1 MPHKTRIILFYLFV
15 AAFLL
20 GGTGVLLYSYG
31 WRVNLEEKTVQKIG
45 AIYIKTN
52 VRGTA
57 ITINGKPYKD
67 AAGILQSGTLISDL
81 LPKTYRV
88 TITKDGYHPYH
99 KTLVVRPSQV
109 TEILNAQLIP
119 ETLEPTFVAP
129 TKGTRFIDATQ
140 GAEKMILQNTATG
153 VYYLHDKANAS
164 STFNLS
170 LAVTNAQKGLKIKK
184 VMFVPFK
191 PTQFVIED
199 TAGLK
204 LFDLE
209 KKTIEPLLKG
219 PIITWT
225 MQDSTIVGV
234 EMNTKTRAHEV
245 FTFNLIFKSKTAATD
260 LNTGMATS
268 TRITAIAA
276 TGNGSMAFSDTNYG
290 LFLFDHKT
298 KTVRRVA
305 NNTESFTF
313 SPDGKKLAFIEATGI
328 MSVLFVEDFDGDMR
342 KKAGDVIVVAL
353 PQERPVQTVRWYAD
367 SYHLL
372 IERSGELSITE
383 LDDRSPLN
391 TFPIIGTYNDYRY
404 VPENA
409 AIYITNAKGINVL
422 RLDQ

>member
-1 MPHKTRIILFYLFV
+1 MPHKTRTILFYLFV

-31 WRVNLEEKTVQKIG
+31 WRVNLETKTVQKIG

-67 AAGILQSGTLISDL
+67 TAGILQSGTLISNL

-88 TITKDGYHPYH
+88 EITKDGYHPYY
-99 KTLVVRPSQV
+99 KTLVVHQSQV

-119 ETLEPTFVAP
+119 KNLATTFVAP

-140 GAEKMILQNTATG
+140 GADRMILQNTTTG
-153 VYYLHDKANAS
+153 VYYLHDKTNAS
-164 STFNLS
+164 STLNLS

-184 VMFVPFK
+184 IMFVPFK
-191 PTQFVIED
+191 PTQFVVED

-209 KKTIEPLLKG
+209 KRSVESLLKG

-225 MQDSTIVGV
+225 IQDSTIVGV
-234 EMNTKTRAHEV
+234 EMNTKTRAQKV
-245 FTFNLIFKSKTAATD
+245 FTFNLIFKSKTDAAD
-260 LNTGMATS
+260 LNAGMATS

-276 TGNGSMAFSDTNYG
+276 TGNGPMAFSDTAYE

-305 NNTESFTF
+305 SNVESFTF
-313 SPDGKKLAFIEATGI
+313 SPDAKKLAFIEATGI

-342 KKAGDVIVVAL
+342 KKAGEVMVVAL
-353 PQERPVQTVRWYAD
+353 PQERPVQTVHWYAD

-391 TFPIIGTYNDYRY
+391 TFPIIGEYNSYRY
-404 VPENA
+404 IPEHA
-409 AIYITNAKGINVL
+409 TIYITDAKGIGIL
-422 RLDQ
+422 RLEQ